1 MKSQKN
7 NKSDQVEKELQGLI
21 DQLNSEN
28 AALSKILSMVETKKV
43 TKPKETSEEKEPKNS
58 KVVKR
63 NKQSNTNKNEKS

>member
-7 NKSDQVEKELQGLI
+7 IKSDQVEKELQGLI

-28 AALSKILSMVETKKV
+28 AALNKILSMVETKDNA
-43 TKPKETSEEKEPKNS
+43 KPKETSEEKESKNN
-58 KVVKR
+58 KVKW